1 MRTSTHIFFFSG
13 AVLAALSAAAVTPT
27 VTVSPPAQD
36 AVTRRFTV
44 SYSLSAPAVVTLE
57 VLTNGQPVAA
67 SHVWGDVNRYVTND
81 VGAIFWQPE
90 RDWPDN
96 LLEEG
101 TLSARVTAWPTNRL
115 PDYMAINLI
124 APSNVR
130 FFASA
135 AAVPRSVTNDRWKAE
150 WLLMRKIPAA
160 GVEWGMGLAYG
171 EKASQSAEIARL
183 SNSPQVVLSEDYYL
197 GVYEMTQGQF
207 NLVTRRA
214 RDQYV
219 SFTFNGS
226 RVGLYGSAL
235 SPAECVSYRLL
246 RVGTNDP
253 PFTVNWPETGHDV
266 LGPSSVLQE
275 LRNLTGIAFDLPTE
289 AQWEFACRA
298 GTTTARY
305 DTAPLTNLAWF
316 AENAA
321 LPEQFPGLLAQY
333 RTFPVGQKKPNAFGL
348 YDMYGNVGEWCL
360 DLIDGTLSYPGS
372 YVVDPVGL
380 SEGASDVGRVNR
392 GGSCNFPAHLITSW
406 RRAKDPI
413 TYTSYTTGFRPCCPA
428 RLPAYLT
435 EQQEEG
441 GAQ

>member
-1 MRTSTHIFFFSG
+1 MRTSTQFFFLG
-13 AVLAALSAAAVTPT
+13 AVLSALSAAAVTPT
-27 VTVSPPAQD
+27 VTVSPPSQD
-36 AVTRRFTV
+36 AVTRRFTA
-44 SYSLSAPAVVTLE
+44 SYTLSAPAVVTLE

-67 SHVWGDVNRYVTND
+67 SRVWGDVNRYVTND

-130 FFASA
+130 FYASA
-135 AAVPRSVTNDRWKAE
+135 AAVPGSVTNDRWKAE

-160 GVEWGMGLAYG
+160 GVEWNMGLAYG
-171 EKASQSAEIARL
+171 EKASQSADVPRL
-183 SNSPQVVLSEDYYL
+183 ANSPQVVLSEDYYL

-214 RDQYV
+214 REQYV
-219 SFTFNGS
+219 RFTFNGS

-235 SPAECVSYRLL
+235 SPAEGVSYKLL

-266 LGPSSVLQE
+266 LGPNSLLQE
-275 LRNLTGIAFDLPTE
+275 LRDRTGIAFDLPTE

-298 GTTTARY
+298 GTKGARY
-305 DTAPLTNLAWF
+305 DDAELGDLAWYGG
-316 AENAA
+316 NTVTN
-321 LPEQFPGLLAQY
+321 FPGVTNPY
-333 RTFPVGQKKPNAFGL
+333 RTFPVGLKKPNAFGL
-348 YDMYGNVGEWCL
+348 YDMYGNVAEWCL
-360 DLIDGTLSYPGS
+360 DWIDGTASYPGS
-372 YVVDPVGL
+372 YVVDPVGPL
-380 SEGASDVGRVNR
+380 FAVESSNVGRVNR
-392 GGSCNFPAHLITSW
+392 GGSCNQVAHIITSW
-406 RRAKDPI
+406 RRAKDPS
-413 TYTSYTTGFRPCCPA
+413 TYTNYGNGFRLCCPA

-435 EQQEEG
+435 DQQEEG
-441 GAQ
+441 GEQ